1 MRRPPTQKPPTPE
14 GTQALANLARVFW
27 DAAVREVE
35 ERINT
40 EETAPKQPVK
50 EKAKKKS

>member
-1 MRRPPTQKPPTPE
+1 MRRPPAQKPPTPE

-35 ERINT
+35 ERIEA
-40 EETAPKQPVK
+40 EETAPKRSGK